1 MTFWFVFFP
10 QLAHFCPREFLQ
22 CHEGSFGPNQSKFCN
37 RKKGFDAKVLPSS
50 FLGFT
55 QDVEVHRPPTR
66 HAAQPI
72 HSPTPRTRTGR
83 ALQHRPKTP
92 PRCPPPVR
100 AVCPL
105 SPEAEP
111 SGGGFGSYRRAVAH
125 VSNRVVPWRSNAGLL
140 GGCPT
145 GAPPCGLA
153 PRPQRLAVAVV
164 RACAKP
170 GGTVVV
176 FVPGRLEVAQ
186 LLGRFQTLPLGRA
199 PGVDGSKAQAP
210 CGNANMGGRCSILL
224 FLDVSFFCPIAQDRF
239 ISLHMV

>member
-1 MTFWFVFFP
+1 MKVRLVQISQNFATVKRDLMRRFCRRPSWVSHRTLKFTGRP
-10 QLAHFCPREFLQ
+10 QGTRRSPSIHPPRERELA
-22 CHEGSFGPNQSKFCN
+22 GRCN
-37 RKKGFDAKVLPSS
+37 IA
-50 FLGFT
+50 
-55 QDVEVHRPPTR
+55 
-66 HAAQPI
+66 
-72 HSPTPRTRTGR
+72 
-83 ALQHRPKTP
+83 PKPP